1 MMVRLMKFV
10 EAIPV
15 LNRLLQTLCG
25 SLPMYLAGAKPWT
38 QSDHSSLQ
46 SAFDNLVADQQH
58 YAQRV
63 AEAISELGG
72 QMEPIHFPTEYTAKN
87 DLSLDFLLQEIIDAL
102 QQDMASV
109 EYCVAELNG
118 SPSLHSLAE
127 EIYGNTRGHLENMQ
141 EIAKGR

>member
-63 AEAISELGG
+63 AEAISELDG
-72 QMEPIHFPTEYTAKN
+72 QIEPTYFPTEYTAKN
-87 DLSLDFLLQEIIDAL
+87 DLALDFLLQEIIDSL
-102 QQDMASV
+102 QQDLDTI
-109 EYCVAELNG
+109 EYCVSELSG
-118 SPSLHSLAE
+118 SSSLHSLAE
-127 EIYGNTRGHLENMQ
+127 EIYGNIRGHLEILL
-141 EIAKGR
+141 EIAQGR